1 MKKISNALLR
11 SIFAILLGFVLV
23 LWPETAIIY
32 LVITIGI
39 LFILPGVFSVLHYFT
54 RDKSETASKPMF
66 PVEGAGSILFGAW
79 LVITPAFFVNII
91 MYILGALLVI
101 AGIQQIVSLTQARK
115 LNLVPW
121 GFYLIP
127 FVVLVTGVTI
137 LTYPFAA
144 AANTFVIFGVASIF
158 YGAAELLAWYKF
170 KNSLPEVDQKTS
182 TSETG
187 L

>member
-1 MKKISNALLR
+1 MKRISNALLR

-39 LFILPGVFSVLHYFT
+39 LFILPGIFSVLHYFT

-91 MYILGALLVI
+91 MYVLGALLVI

-127 FVVLVTGVTI
+127 FLLLVTGVTI

-170 KNSLPEVDQKTS
+170 KNTLPEVDQKN